1 MTRLLMADTKRL
13 LARRMTWFFPL
24 ALMVLAVAGVV
35 IAYFVIDNRDGT
47 PPDFVND
54 MAGGVDGTALL
65 APAANLL
72 SMMAFVLGA
81 SFVGAD
87 IKTGMLEQLLTWEP
101 RRLRIVVSRCIAG
114 AATIAVVS
122 ALVATFYVAAVFGLA
137 VVLGTADGT
146 TAELWTNVAV
156 AVGRTGVA
164 SGLLAVMGIGATFL
178 VWNSIGS
185 IVGFLT
191 YFFVLDAIVA
201 LFLRWVAV
209 WLPVTNATSF
219 ASGEDVSS
227 IEGSAFVDD
236 VQIVSH
242 HGYLLAGVVLA
253 LWALLFAGV
262 GAARLIQ
269 RDID

>member
-1 MTRLLMADTKRL
+1 M
-13 LARRMTWFFPL
+13 
-24 ALMVLAVAGVV
+24 
-35 IAYFVIDNRDGT
+35 
-47 PPDFVND
+47 
-54 MAGGVDGTALL
+54 
-65 APAANLL
+65 
-72 SMMAFVLGA
+72 
-81 SFVGAD
+81 GAD

-101 RRLRIVVSRCIAG
+101 RRLRIVASRCIAG
-114 AATIAVVS
+114 GLAIGVVS
-122 ALVATFYVAAVFGLA
+122 ALVALFYVAAMFGLA
-137 VVLGTADGT
+137 IALGTADGT
-146 TAELWTNVAV
+146 TGELWANLAA

-164 SGLLAVMGIGATFL
+164 SALFAVIGIGATFL

-191 YFFVLDAIVA
+191 YFFILDGIIAA
-201 LFLRWVAV
+201 FLRSVAV

-227 IEGSAFVDD
+227 IEGSIFADD
-236 VQIVSH
+236 VELVSH

-253 LWALLFAGV
+253 LWSVMFAGA